1 MARPSQYPLELR
13 RRAVRMVAE
22 VRPDYDT
29 EWAAMKAV
37 AAKLGIGTTETLRK
51 WVRQDEI
58 DAGTRPGTTTEESAE
73 LKRLKKENAELK
85 RANEILK
92 AAGEFLRGRARPATH
107 TLVAFIDEHRDRFG
121 GVEPI
126 CRVLTEHDCKIAPS
140 TYYAHHKRRQA
151 PSARTVRDTEL
162 KTLIKEA
169 YDANYRVYGARK
181 IWRHLNRQGQTVA
194 RCTVERLMRELGITG
209 AVRGKRVI
217 TTIPDPSAP
226 RAPDLVDRDFVA
238 SAPNRCWV
246 ADFTHVATFSGVV
259 YVAFVVDTFSRRIVG
274 WSAST
279 TKQTRLVLDALDM
292 GLWQRDRDQHPPLP
306 GELVHH
312 SDAGSQ
318 YTSFTLAEHL
328 EKAGIA
334 ASIGSVGNAYDNA
347 LMESTIGLFK
357 TEVIKPQRPW
367 RSLAQVELAT
377 AEWTDW
383 YNHTRLHG
391 EIGHIPPAEYETN
404 HYLSTTKPQVTTNI

>member
-1 MARPSQYPLELR
+1 MARPCQYPLELR

-37 AAKLGIGTTETLRK
+37 AEKLGIGTTETLRK

-58 DAGTRPGTTTEESAE
+58 DAGSLPGTTTEESAE
-73 LKRLKKENAELK
+73 LKRLKKENAKLK

-92 AAGEFLRGRARPATH
+92 AAAKFLRGRSRPATPA
-107 TLVAFIDEHRDRFG
+107 LVAFIDEHRDRFG

-126 CRVLTEHDCKIAPS
+126 CRVLIEHSCKIAPS
-140 TYYAHHKRRQA
+140 TYYAHHKRWQA
-151 PSARTVRDTEL
+151 PSTRTVRDTEL
-162 KTLIKEA
+162 KIMIQEA

-181 IWRHLNRQGQTVA
+181 IWRHLNRQGHAVA

-209 AVRGKRVI
+209 TVRGKKVI
-217 TTIPDPSAP
+217 TTVPDPTAP
-226 RAPDLVDRDFVA
+226 RAPDLLDRDFVA
-238 SAPNRCWV
+238 AAPNRCWV
-246 ADFTHVATFSGVV
+246 ADFTHVAAFSGVV
-259 YVAFVVDTFSRRIVG
+259 YVAFVVDIFSRRIVG

-306 GELVHH
+306 GELIHH

-328 EKAGIA
+328 DAAGIA
-334 ASIGSVGNAYDNA
+334 ASIGSVGDAYDNA
-347 LMESTIGLFK
+347 LMEPAIGLYK

-367 RSLAQVELAT
+367 KTLSHVELAT

-383 YNHTRLHG
+383 YNHRRLHG
-391 EIGHIPPAEYETN
+391 EIGHVPPVEYEAN
-404 HYLSTTKPQVTTNI
+404 YYLATTKPLVTATT